1 MELLIYNSL
10 TRRKERFVPRVPGQV
25 SMYLCGPTVY
35 NRFHIGNARAFVL
48 GDTMRRVLEHLGYK
62 VTYVQNFTDVED
74 KIIRRAKELGISAEE
89 LVEREIANYFADA
102 DRLGIRRADAHPRVT
117 EHIAN
122 IIDYIKLLIEH
133 GYAYQVGGD
142 VYFDVQKY
150 QAYGQ
155 LSNQKLDDL
164 ILGSRVELGENKHYA
179 ADFALWKEAKPLEVA
194 WDSPWGQGRP
204 GWHIECSVMVRS
216 ILGGHIDIHAGG
228 MDLMFPH
235 HENER
240 AQSEVLSKD
249 EPYVKYWVH
258 IAFLVINNS
267 KMSKSLGNF
276 HTAADLLEKYD
287 GKLLRFFLQS
297 AHYRKPLSFDI
308 PQITSAASAL
318 ERLENAL
325 LALDEAKARP
335 SVDNAPKMDLAALEM
350 KFKEALADDFN
361 TAEAWAVVFDLAKEA
376 NIALGRQELA
386 GREAE
391 SAQALMVRLADIL
404 GVHLTIDTALEDHV
418 HELIAKR
425 QAAREAKDYQAADAC
440 RTELAAMGIVLEDT
454 PQGVRWKK
462 Q

>member
-1 MELLIYNSL
+1 MDLTIYNSL

-25 SMYLCGPTVY
+25 GMYLCGPTVY
-35 NRFHIGNARAFVL
+35 NRFHIGNARTFVL
-48 GDTMRRVLEHLGYK
+48 GDTMRRILEYLGYK

-74 KIIRRAKELGISAEE
+74 KIIKRAKEVGISTEL

-102 DRLGIRRADAHPRVT
+102 DKLGIKRADVHPRVT
-117 EHIAN
+117 EHIEN
-122 IIDYIKLLIEH
+122 IIDYIKLLMEH

-142 VYFDVQKY
+142 VYFTVQKY
-150 QAYGQ
+150 KPYGQ

-164 ILGSRVELGENKHYA
+164 VLGSRVEVGEGKHFA
-179 ADFALWKEAKPLEVA
+179 ADFALWKAAKPEEVA
-194 WDSPWGQGRP
+194 WESPWGLGRP

-240 AQSEVLSKD
+240 AQSEVLSED

-258 IAFLVINNS
+258 IAFLVINNA

-287 GKLLRFFLQS
+287 GKLLRFFLQG
-297 AHYRKPLSFDI
+297 AHYRKPLSFDLDLI
-308 PQITSAASAL
+308 DSAASAL
-318 ERLENAL
+318 GRLENAI
-325 LALDEAKARP
+325 
-335 SVDNAPKMDLAALEM
+335 VALEQAKGLPSLLDAPRLDVAGYEQ
-350 KFKEALADDFN
+350 KFREAVADDFN
-361 TAEAWAVVFDLAKEA
+361 TAEAWAVIFDVAKEA
-376 NIALGRQELA
+376 NVALGRQELA
-386 GREAE
+386 GEEA
-391 SAQALMVRLADIL
+391 AKVQALMVRLADIL
-404 GVHLTIDTALEDHV
+404 GVGLTIDNLLEEHV
-418 HELIAKR
+418 HVLIAKR
-425 QAAREAKDYQAADAC
+425 QAAREAKDYKSADLYRA
-440 RTELAAMGIVLEDT
+440 ELAAMGVVIEDT

>member
-1 MELLIYNSL
+1 MDLIIYNSL
-10 TRRKERFVPRVPGQV
+10 TRRKENFVPRVPGQV

-48 GDTMRRVLEHLGYK
+48 GDTMRRVLEYLGYR

-74 KIIRRAKELGISAEE
+74 KIIRRSKELGISAEE
-89 LVEREIANYFADA
+89 LVEREIANYFVDA
-102 DRLGIRRADAHPRVT
+102 DRLAIRRADQHPRVT
-117 EHIAN
+117 EHIEN

-164 ILGSRVELGENKHYA
+164 ILGSRVELGEDKRYA
-179 ADFALWKEAKPLEVA
+179 ADFALWKQAKPLEVA
-194 WDSPWGQGRP
+194 WESPWGPGRP

-240 AQSEVLSKD
+240 AQSEVLCED

-258 IAFLVINNS
+258 IAFLVINNA

-297 AHYRKPLSFDI
+297 AHYRNPLSFDLE
-308 PQITSAASAL
+308 QINSASSAL

-325 LALDEAKARP
+325 LALEQAKARP
-335 SVDNAPKMDLAALEM
+335 SIENTTQWDLAAVEI
-350 KFKEALADDFN
+350 KFKESLADDFN
-361 TAEAWAVVFDLAKEA
+361 TAEAWSVVFDLAKEA

-391 SAQALMVRLADIL
+391 SVQALMVRLADIL
-404 GVHLTIDTALEDHV
+404 GVHLTLDTVLEDHV

-440 RTELAAMGIVLEDT
+440 RAELAAMGIVLEDT

>member
-1 MELLIYNSL
+1 MDLMIYNSL

-25 SMYLCGPTVY
+25 GMYLCGPTVY
-35 NRFHIGNARAFVL
+35 GRFHIGNARTFVL
-48 GDTMRRVLEHLGYK
+48 GDTMRRILEYLGYK
-62 VTYVQNFTDVED
+62 VTYVQNFTDVDD
-74 KIIRRAKELGISAEE
+74 KIIKRAKEAGISTEE

-102 DRLGIRRADAHPRVT
+102 ARLEIRHADAHPRVT
-117 EHIAN
+117 EHIQN
-122 IIDYIKLLIEH
+122 IIDYILLLVEH

-142 VYFDVQKY
+142 VYFAVQKY
-150 QAYGQ
+150 EAYGQ

-164 ILGSRVELGENKHYA
+164 ILGSRVELGEGKHFA
-179 ADFALWKEAKPLEVA
+179 ADFALWKAAKPHEVA

-240 AQSEVLSKD
+240 AQSEVLSED

-297 AHYRKPLSFDI
+297 AHYRKPLSFDLELI
-308 PQITSAASAL
+308 DSAASAL
-318 ERLENAL
+318 GRLENAL
-325 LALDEAKARP
+325 LALEQAKGRP
-335 SVDNAPKMDLAALEM
+335 STAQAPVVDLTGYEQ

-361 TAEAWAVVFDLAKEA
+361 TAEAWAVIFDIAKEA
-376 NIALGRQELA
+376 NIALSREELA
-386 GREAE
+386 GVEAE
-391 SAQALMVRLADIL
+391 STQAVMVRLAAVL
-404 GVHLTIDTALEDHV
+404 GVHLTLDTLLEDHV

-425 QAAREAKDYQAADAC
+425 QAARQAKDYKAADAH
-440 RTELAAMGIVLEDT
+440 RAELAAMGVVIEDT

>member
-1 MELLIYNSL
+1 MDLMIYNSL
-10 TRRKERFVPRVPGQV
+10 TRQKEHFVPRLPGQV

-35 NRFHIGNARAFVL
+35 DRFHIGNARSFVL
-48 GDTMRRVLEHLGYK
+48 GDTMRRVLEYLGYK

-74 KIIRRAKELGISAEE
+74 KILRRAKELGISAEQ

-102 DRLGIRRADAHPRVT
+102 DRLEIRRADAHPRVT
-117 EHIAN
+117 EHITN
-122 IIDYIKLLIEH
+122 IIDYIKLLVEH

-142 VYFDVQKY
+142 VYFAVQKY
-150 QAYGQ
+150 QPYGQ
-155 LSNQKLDDL
+155 LSNQKVEDL
-164 ILGSRVELGENKHYA
+164 IIGSRVELGEDKHFA
-179 ADFALWKEAKPLEVA
+179 ADFALWKQAKPLEVA

-240 AQSEVLSKD
+240 AQSEVLCED

-258 IAFLVINNS
+258 IAFLVINNA

-276 HTAADLLEKYD
+276 YTAAELLEKYD

-297 AHYRKPLSFDI
+297 AHYRKPLSFDLALI
-308 PQITSAASAL
+308 DSAASAL
-318 ERLENAL
+318 VRLENAL
-325 LALDEAKARP
+325 LALEQAKARP
-335 SVDNAPKMDLAALEM
+335 SLGEAVKLDLLAYEL

-361 TAEAWAVVFDLAKEA
+361 TAEAWSVVFDLAKEV
-376 NIALGRQELA
+376 NIALGRQALA
-386 GREAE
+386 GAEAE
-391 SAQALMVRLADIL
+391 GAQALMVRLAAVL
-404 GVHLTIDTALEDHV
+404 GVQLTLDNLLEDHV

-425 QAAREAKDYQAADAC
+425 QAAREAKDYKAADAY
-440 RTELAAMGIVLEDT
+440 RAELAAMGVAIEDT